1 MHMWHLAFE
10 HDLAGISALIDL
22 SIYKYIKK
30 ATAGWL
36 LQALGH

>member
-1 MHMWHLAFE
+1 MQMWQLAFQ
-10 HDLAGISALIDL
+10 HGVAGISALIDL

-30 ATAGWL
+30 ATAGWP